1 MVERSPQIFASEEKA
16 IATTVKVYK
25 TKTKTKDVFVGWL
38 VWVLS
43 RLSVE
48 RNVLNTPVL
57 LSGFPQNTFSF
68 QS

>member
-1 MVERSPQIFASEEKA
+1 MVERSPQIFASEEKS
-16 IATTVKVYK
+16 IATTVNVYK

>member
-1 MVERSPQIFASEEKA
+1 MVERSPQIFASEEKS

-48 RNVLNTPVL
+48 CNVLNTPVL